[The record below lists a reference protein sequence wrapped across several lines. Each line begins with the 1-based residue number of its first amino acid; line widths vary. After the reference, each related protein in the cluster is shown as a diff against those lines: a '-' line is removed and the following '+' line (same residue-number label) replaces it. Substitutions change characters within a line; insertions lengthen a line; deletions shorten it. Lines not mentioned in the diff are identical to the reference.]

1 MKQWRLKDVIFRAD
15 EEPEIPTLMGLL
27 RERWLDKVVS
37 EKGQMEKLRALEGHR
52 ERARVC

>member
-15 EEPEIPTLMGLL
+15 EEPEIPTLVGLL
-27 RERWLDKVVS
+27 LERWLDKVVS